1 MLAEQVLI
9 GCALLD
15 ASTIDKAVQQG
26 IESASFKSPEAAKAW
41 SVALELRTAGQ
52 EVSFA
57 SVALKWGKECA
68 YEWLGE
74 AERAAPTQAG
84 FSLAVEEVLWAN
96 RQQRIREKAVDL
108 VNALAD
114 GASKDAVGQMATDIG
129 ALAEHKTTQARTLK
143 DIADEAIKDAEAE
156 IAGVKDTGVI
166 VTTGLPTFDRKADAI
181 RSHEYVL
188 LGARTSHGKSSFLLQ
203 LAGHNLA
210 RGLRVAIFS
219 LETSDTAVL
228 RQIAGQRAKVN
239 LRDLHRELKENQQ
252 DYLEELRQTRSSKNL
267 LIFDKDLTLSAIQA
281 RCRLLATSFKP
292 NLVILDYIGL
302 IGVEGSG
309 AYERMSL
316 ASKAM
321 IPLRK
326 TLGCALVVGAQLNRV
341 SEKDKRPPGRTDFRD
356 AGGLEEDAHRILALY
371 RPDVGHNGQLQ
382 NLDEVTYDYEI
393 FQLKCRD
400 GAITG
405 SRMKFHAPTTR
416 FYEELQQNNQ

>member
-1 MLAEQVLI
+1 MLAEQVII
-9 GCALLD
+9 GCALVEN
-15 ASTIDKAVQQG
+15 ATIDRAVQLG
-26 IESASFKSPEAAKAW
+26 LAKEHFKSPQAQKAW
-41 SVALELRTAGQ
+41 ETALELRTAGQ

-57 SVALKWGKECA
+57 SLALKWGKGCD

-74 AERAAPTQAG
+74 AERSAPTQAG
-84 FSLAVEEVLWAN
+84 FSLAVEEVLWAS
-96 RQQRIREKAVDL
+96 RQESIRGRAMDL
-108 VNALAD
+108 VNAIAD
-114 GASKDAVGQMATDIG
+114 GAPKESVGQMAAELG

-156 IAGVKDTGVI
+156 IQGVKDNGVL

-203 LAGHNLA
+203 MAGHNLH
-210 RGLRVAIFS
+210 RGLKVAIFS

-239 LRDLHRELKENQQ
+239 LRDLNRELRENQQ
-252 DYLEELRQTRSSKNL
+252 DYLEELRGARNSKNL
-267 LIFDKDLTLSAIQA
+267 LIFDKDLTLSAIQS
-281 RCRLLATSFKP
+281 RCRLLATSFQP
-292 NLVILDYIGL
+292 NLVIVDYIGL
-302 IGVEGSG
+302 IGVEGQG

-326 TLGCALVVGAQLNRV
+326 SLGCALVVGAQLNRV

-393 FQLKCRD
+393 YQLKCRD

-416 FYEELQQNNQ
+416 FYEEVATNQP